1 VRQPCYTKP
10 ERAAGV
16 RRTRKTDRQE
26 ATVPFI
32 SFAQNFEDVRL
43 WRALKQF
50 EHGFYIDVGA
60 NDPSHDSVTK
70 AFYDHGWQGINIEPM
85 QNYYAALCQQRPRDV
100 TVQCIASDRPGEVTF
115 YGIPGTGLST
125 ADAAIAQ
132 QRKDLGMDVRS
143 LTVKARTLTS
153 ICEEHAADRAIHF
166 LKIDVEGHEE
176 TVLRGMDFSRFR
188 PWIIV
193 IETPWQRDHTWEH
206 LVTEAG
212 YQSILFDG
220 VNTWFLADEHMSLKP
235 AFDIPPCNLDNFQLC
250 RGHALAHP
258 LSAGEHDTAQQLA
271 TALRRAEQA
280 ETQLQTLQNSRTVRM
295 LQKLRNTLR
304 RA

>member
-1 VRQPCYTKP
+1 MT
-10 ERAAGV
+10 
-16 RRTRKTDRQE
+16 
-26 ATVPFI
+26 FI
-32 SFAQNFEDVRL
+32 SYAQNFEDVRL

-60 NDPSHDSVTK
+60 NDPSHDSVTR
-70 AFYDHGWQGINIEPM
+70 AFYDHGWHGVNVEPM
-85 QNYYAALCQQRPRDV
+85 QNYYDALCQARPRDA
-100 TVQCIASDRPGEVTF
+100 TVQCVASGQPGEMTF

-125 ADAAIAQ
+125 ADPAVAQ

-153 ICEEHAADRAIHF
+153 ICEQYAADRPIHF
-166 LKIDVEGHEE
+166 LKIDGEGHEE

-206 LVTEAG
+206 LVTDAG

-220 VNTWFLADEHMSLKP
+220 LNTWFLADEHHTLKP

-250 RGHALAHP
+250 KGHAFAHP
-258 LSAGEHDTAQQLA
+258 ISASEVDTAQQVA
-271 TALRRAEQA
+271 NALQRAEQA
-280 ETQLQTLQNSRTVRM
+280 EAQLRAMQNSRTWKA
-295 LQKLRNTLR
+295 LQKLKKTLL